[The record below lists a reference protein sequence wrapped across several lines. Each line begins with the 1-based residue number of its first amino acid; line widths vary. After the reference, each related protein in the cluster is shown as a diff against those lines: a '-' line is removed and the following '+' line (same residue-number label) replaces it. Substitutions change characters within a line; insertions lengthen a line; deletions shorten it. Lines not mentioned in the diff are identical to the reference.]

1 MIEIILRDDI
11 NDYEPKAFFG
21 QTKRSVCVAVLLLCI
36 AGATAAVLSIFHM
49 PLVLIG
55 YFIVIEGIVIGI
67 AGLGK
72 FSGQHLEKFLSIAM
86 DEFFVPSELEYV
98 QSHIT
103 TSSEKKLK
111 EINHAFSR
119 KQKRCYKK
127 EKE

>member
-21 QTKRSVCVAVLLLCI
+21 QTKRSVCVCVLLLCI
-36 AGATAAVLSIFHM
+36 AGATAGVLSIFHM
-49 PLVLIG
+49 PLALIG

-72 FSGQHLEKFLSIAM
+72 FSGQHLEKFLSIAL
-86 DEFFVPSELEYV
+86 DEFFVPSELSLE
-98 QSHIT
+98 QSHVT
-103 TSSEKKLK
+103 TSNEKKLK
-111 EINHAFSR
+111 ELNHAFSH